1 MKLKYIITS
10 ISGGSIAQRWIYTI
24 EKDDDGKRRINLLPE
39 VAQPYVDMG
48 WLVLDDVAP
57 PAQIAD
63 TEKAPEYDFKGAT
76 IRNARPPVNRYSASR
91 TLSNPAVGSDKGSL
105 LIFSSATAVV
115 VTLPKDWKEGEG
127 CVIRRAGAGDVSF
140 ALETGATK
148 VLPASR
154 SAHTKVAEQH
164 GEVMVR
170 VLSNADGASAVWS
183 IEGATA

>member
-10 ISGGSIAQRWIYTI
+10 IAGGAIAQRWIYTI
-24 EKDDDGKRRINLLPE
+24 EKDADGKRRINLLPE
-39 VAQPYVDMG
+39 VAKPYVDMG
-48 WLVLDDVAP
+48 WLLLDDAAP
-57 PAQIAD
+57 PVVVTPAEQ
-63 TEKAPEYDFKGAT
+63 APEYDFKGAT
-76 IRNARPPVNRYSASR
+76 VRNARPPVNRYSASR
-91 TLSNPAVGSDKGSL
+91 TLANPAVGSDKGAI
-105 LIFSSATAVV
+105 LIFNSATAVV

-140 ALETGATK
+140 ALESGATK

-170 VLSNADGASAVWS
+170 VISNPDGASAVWS